1 MESYQLYMQLVHQGR
16 LSLNQAI
23 ERINR
28 EEAVI
33 KGVYDKYSDK
43 KFLAEILRKDK
54 YLARR
59 FRDFQFSENKSQ

>member
-1 MESYQLYMQLVHQGR
+1 MDSYQLYMQLVRQGK

-33 KGVYDKYSDK
+33 RGVYDNYSDK

-54 YLARR
+54 YLAKRVSG
-59 FRDFQFSENKSQ
+59 FSKEVS